1 MIDLSIH
8 VHVHVNEDIDTVA
21 AASNVYHEDLSNN

>member
-1 MIDLSIH
+1 MIDLSI
-8 VHVHVNEDIDTVA
+8 HVHVNEDIDTVA